1 VSEINIFVFVFL
13 QYLPGVNKGEREL
26 KVEIKQGKQKKE
38 KEGNRVVRTVHQ
50 KSLADLL
57 VIPMKK
63 DKGMLRI
70 KHINHHNIP
79 MIFKPL

>member
-1 VSEINIFVFVFL
+1 M
-13 QYLPGVNKGEREL
+13 PGVNKGEREL
-26 KVEIKQGKQKKE
+26 KVDIKQGKQKKE

-63 DKGMLRI
+63 DW
-70 KHINHHNIP
+70 NQTSP
-79 MIFKPL
+79 MIS